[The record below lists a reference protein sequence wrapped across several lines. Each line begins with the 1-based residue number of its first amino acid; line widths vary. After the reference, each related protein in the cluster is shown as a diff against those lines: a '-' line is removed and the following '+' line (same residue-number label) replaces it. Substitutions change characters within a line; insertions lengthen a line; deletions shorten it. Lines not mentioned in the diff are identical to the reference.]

1 MYTVVQIS
9 LYEVTSCLIK
19 CFTLLYYVLLSPPT
33 AGVDF
38 VSLNETIVFEPS
50 EQRRRLALIA
60 INDESVEDT
69 ELFSVNVTS
78 NMPRVFARHLS
89 TQGLRILDNDSKT
102 THNTFFCSCVY
113 GKLVSF
119 KFPLVTAV
127 EPL

>member
-19 CFTLLYYVLLSPPT
+19 CFTLLYYVLLSST
-33 AGVDF
+33 EAGVDF

-50 EQRRRLALIA
+50 EQRRSLALIA

-102 THNTFFCSCVY
+102 THNTFSVHVFMANWFHLNSH
-113 GKLVSF
+113 
-119 KFPLVTAV
+119 
-127 EPL
+127 